1 MNLLEWFAVCGVHAT
16 KEATSFRSAYKLKS
30 ISLSLFPFL
39 LSFSM
44 DSDFWTSR
52 LAAAKRQLNLQQN
65 HSYNHQTSQLV
76 DRLSIDDFEVEEEV
90 RPDFPCPYCYEDFD
104 IASLCSHL
112 EEEHSCESRVTVG
125 VASMADKTREWHLWR
140 TRRGRSKMAWE
151 VIRLRDGIT
160 SAYRGMI
167 LDRKVWRSRI
177 RVESYLVVSLTCW
190 INIYLFRMPSI
201 AVCCKS
207 FPVIL
212 SNPGEVSLTLKH
224 VQRRR
229 RLRKVAIPSSQALSL
244 LGRDL
249 REAHLQVLLGGSG
262 YRSSTATSTTAAAAN
277 DPFLSSLV
285 LNYPTFEA
293 EEISKSVLSSV
304 EDSTTKS
311 VTSQHIWKLSFD
323 PSLSAEEREKRIRQA
338 TGRAVF
344 VQDLFASSLL
354 AD

>member
-1 MNLLEWFAVCGVHAT
+1 MDLLEWFAVCGVHAT

-65 HSYNHQTSQLV
+65 HSYNHQTSQL
-76 DRLSIDDFEVEEEV
+76 DRLSIDDFELEEEV
-90 RPDFPCPYCYEDFD
+90 RPDFPCPYCYEEFD

-112 EEEHSCESRVTVG
+112 EEEHSCESRVTG
-125 VASMADKTREWHLWR
+125 VPIQPLEECKQKVETNKE
-140 TRRGRSKMAWE
+140 TTIEQRSYFMYA
-151 VIRLRDGIT
+151 
-160 SAYRGMI
+160 A
-167 LDRKVWRSRI
+167 
-177 RVESYLVVSLTCW
+177 
-190 INIYLFRMPSI
+190 N
-201 AVCCKS
+201 S
-207 FPVIL
+207 FPVII
-212 SNPGEVSLTLKH
+212 SYPGEVSLTLKY

-262 YRSSTATSTTAAAAN
+262 FRSSTAAAAN

>member
-1 MNLLEWFAVCGVHAT
+1 MYL
-16 KEATSFRSAYKLKS
+16 FRPAKS
-30 ISLSLFPFL
+30 IVLHRISS
-39 LSFSM
+39 SERE
-44 DSDFWTSR
+44 DDFDFNSSR

-65 HSYNHQTSQLV
+65 HSYNHQTSQL

-112 EEEHSCESRVTVG
+112 EEEHSCESRVTVCPICSHKVSRDMLSHITVQHG
-125 VASMADKTREWHLWR
+125 HL
-140 TRRGRSKMAWE
+140 
-151 VIRLRDGIT
+151 LR
-160 SAYRGMI
+160 
-167 LDRKVWRSRI
+167 
-177 RVESYLVVSLTCW
+177 
-190 INIYLFRMPSI
+190 
-201 AVCCKS
+201 
-207 FPVIL
+207 
-212 SNPGEVSLTLKH
+212 